1 MTITNRTTA
10 PQVERIDYTKTLS
23 SRTKTIILLGVFLGM
38 FLAALDQ
45 TIVAT
50 ALPAIVAEF
59 RGIDLLAWVSTS
71 YLLASTALT
80 PIYGKLSDLY
90 GRRNIVLFGIVVF
103 LLGSSLCGLSG
114 NMLQLIF
121 FRIIQGIGSAA
132 LLTTAFAIP
141 ADLFPPNERA
151 RSQGLLGAVFGLSS
165 VIGPFLGG
173 VLTQYLSWRWV
184 FYVNIPIGIIALLV
198 IIFKMPRFGNG
209 VRASIDWLG
218 TLLLIVAVV
227 PLLLGLT
234 LDKTLYPWTSPLIL
248 GLLATAVIATI
259 LFLLVEAR
267 ATAPIIPLNLFRNRT
282 FAILNMLAPLNSA
295 SFFVAILFLPIFMI
309 NVVGVSATSAGLVL
323 IPQTLAIVASSIGAS
338 FLLQR
343 SGRYKAMVL
352 TGLALVVIG
361 LVLFAFIGS
370 TPTVWDVVWRIIVL
384 GLGIGMTLPLFNI
397 IIQNAV
403 PYERVGTATASTQFF
418 QQIGQALGAAIF
430 GVILATILM
439 AQITANVE
447 PAIAHLPVQAQH
459 SVDINQLKN
468 GNTGTQSG
476 SNSSAIVLKNSGE
489 AGKQVQ
495 DAVRLSFANSITNIY
510 FYLIFLAVV
519 AFLLGLIMPEL
530 PLRKS
535 NQDEIPDVSV

>member
-1 MTITNRTTA
+1 MTITNITTA

-59 RGIDLLAWVSTS
+59 RGIDLLAWVSTG

-80 PIYGKLSDLY
+80 PIYGKLSDLC

-198 IIFKMPRFGNG
+198 IVFRMPRFGNG

-218 TLLLIVAVV
+218 TILLIVAVA

-267 ATAPIIPLNLFRNRT
+267 ATAPIIPLNLFGNRT

-295 SFFVAILFLPIFMI
+295 SFFVAILFLPIFMV

-343 SGRYKAMVL
+343 IGRYKAIVL

-384 GLGIGMTLPLFNI
+384 GLGVGMTLPLFNI

-403 PYERVGTATASTQFF
+403 PYEQVGTATASTQFF
-418 QQIGQALGAAIF
+418 QQIGQSLGAAIF
-430 GVILATILM
+430 GVILATILT

-447 PAIAHLPVQAQH
+447 PAIARLPVQAQH
-459 SVDINQLKN
+459 SIDINQLKN

-476 SNSSAIVLKNSGE
+476 SDSSATVLKNSGE

-495 DAVRLSFANSITNIY
+495 DAVRLSFANSITSIY